1 MVAPP
6 KGPLPSAFMLDQH
19 ESIRRRLLTELSRLP
34 EQGDVLDWQ
43 RSLAAAIIA
52 AEAAGVDGD
61 RGERKYHRH
70 LLRVLGDGLVHNL
83 IPPHTIRALEPQVR
97 RPPSLSAQHEDFEF
111 VMETAA
117 TVYSYGLV
125 PIVADLTTLLGTGDL
140 VCTDGRQI
148 VAFECKNRLA
158 PTLVSGSGRV
168 ARQRERGERIEKYLS
183 TSSLRDE
190 NGVLRVAL
198 NMGVARPQPNWPEVE
213 ALLRRCQ
220 SSPSG
225 VGLLAFACGDY
236 LLATKATDASVAE
249 QLDPVLP
256 SADSMTL
263 PAAAHYARLID
274 AAAHDSPAPCN
285 YPISAD
291 LRVELLERRI
301 LLTRVADMSLLD
313 AQFEYEGIDVHLVTE
328 RRQEGFTVGYGTE
341 GRHDSEFSPSL
352 VEYGLWNP
360 IALSAMREY
369 LIDSARLMVGYHV
382 GGIDPTVAAI
392 APGDQF
398 SYATVYTDGAM
409 TSIDNVRD
417 LGVADGRAA
426 RQIPET
432 AL

>member
-1 MVAPP
+1 M
-6 KGPLPSAFMLDQH
+6 
-19 ESIRRRLLTELSRLP
+19 
-34 EQGDVLDWQ
+34 DWQ
-43 RSLAAAIIA
+43 GSLAAAIIA
-52 AEAAGVDGD
+52 AEAAGVDDD
-61 RGERKYHRH
+61 REERKYHRH

-148 VAFECKNRLA
+148 VVFECKNRLA

-168 ARQRERGERIEKYLS
+168 ARQRERGERIERYLS

-198 NMGVARPQPNWPEVE
+198 NMGGEHPQPNWPEVE

-220 SSPSG
+220 SAPSG
-225 VGLLAFACGDY
+225 VGLLTFARGDY
-236 LLATKATDASVAE
+236 LLATRPTDASVAE
-249 QLDPVLP
+249 QLDPVMP
-256 SADSMTL
+256 SAESMTL
-263 PAAAHYARLID
+263 PAAAHYASLID
-274 AAAHDSPAPCN
+274 AATHDSPAPCN

-313 AQFEYEGIDVHLVTE
+313 AQFEHEGVEIHLVTE
-328 RRQEGFTVGYGTE
+328 RRREGFTVGYGAE
-341 GRHDSEFSPSL
+341 GQGDSEFLPSL

-360 IALSAMREY
+360 IALSEMREF
-369 LIDSARLMVGYHV
+369 LIASARLMAGYHR
-382 GGIDPTVAAI
+382 GGIDPTVAAL
-392 APGDQF
+392 ASGDRF
-398 SYATVYTDGAM
+398 SYATVYTDGSM
-409 TSIDNVRD
+409 TSINNLRD
-417 LGVADGRAA
+417 LGVRMDV
-426 RQIPET
+426 PHDNS
-432 AL
+432 